1 MKKKEKKKKA
11 TYNYTIEQLEAMQQ
25 KFYKKG
31 LQAAM
36 DLAVA
41 VPMMVLRDYYD
52 FNREQLEDFATHYSD
67 MFDSVDKGYLNIEDM
82 IKTLEEEID
91 LKIIIKE

>member
-41 VPMMVLRDYYD
+41 VLMIVLRD
-52 FNREQLEDFATHYSD
+52 HYNFGS
-67 MFDSVDKGYLNIEDM
+67 KR
-82 IKTLEEEID
+82 LEEFGE
-91 LKIIIKE
+91 